1 LRPRIIYALPQSMP
15 GSSMLVLPSGL
26 VGVTYATRF
35 PDSWQGKSIRWST
48 MKTLRHKRL
57 STTAEKYTH
66 HVMQQ
71 QDAQGLFLKAISETE
86 RRTKRKKE
94 EK

>member
-1 LRPRIIYALPQSMP
+1 
-15 GSSMLVLPSGL
+15 MLVLPSGL
-26 VGVTYATRF
+26 VGVTYANRF
-35 PDSWQGKSIRWST
+35 PDSWQGMSIRWST

-71 QDAQGLFLKAISETE
+71 QNAQGLFLKAIGKTE
-86 RRTKRKKE
+86 GRTKRKK
-94 EK
+94 KGK